1 MNESLK
7 GVDPAN
13 VVPEELAERYGFSR
27 EYSGFESGLELWG
40 RSLEPEDAKK
50 LRQVLGISRFTE
62 QSFSP
67 NPSITKTRVK
77 ITVQP
82 ARKRERDYG
91 NRGRSGDYVQFSQT
105 PPAFVKRSD
114 KENLGIE
121 NLNKDI
127 QDGEFLRQWYEKM
140 RRERALNKVQSN
152 PLNEISYEC
161 NSGES
166 SRIPQVFRACYKRDN
181 KPETEAWDRERRAQ
195 EWLRRGGDINGKMP
209 AFPKDYNGVIPGLK
223 DAREEEE
230 NRQWIKAGGYK
241 AWKEFDD
248 KYVPK
253 SKRLFEAGIKYNWR
267 TGKEGSGDTP
277 WGSMDNLERYYV
289 AYGALLG
296 YGTYPPSYAKGYE
309 KYNSYTD
316 TYVKI
321 LSIYPK
327 EGGEKYNYV
336 VKAIVGFANKRKP
349 AYDDKKMRAA
359 SAIDAALNDLGCDLA
374 SRRSMDYARGPIK
387 MTPAPQ
393 EQFDLVNDVDGSTS
407 TWLDGDRTDNKGRFT
422 STEVRPRGRDWR

>member
-1 MNESLK
+1 ML
-7 GVDPAN
+7 
-13 VVPEELAERYGFSR
+13 LA
-27 EYSGFESGLELWG
+27 
-40 RSLEPEDAKK
+40 
-50 LRQVLGISRFTE
+50 LGISKFTKKVV
-62 QSFSP
+62 FP
-67 NPSITKTRVK
+67 KPSVSKMLVY
-77 ITVQP
+77 ITVRRVSEKRYDDFYIKARNGEYVTLYQP
-82 ARKRERDYG
+82 GERE
-91 NRGRSGDYVQFSQT
+91 
-105 PPAFVKRSD
+105 A
-114 KENLGIE
+114 LGLE
-121 NLNKDI
+121 NLNKDV
-127 QDGEFLRQWYEKM
+127 QDEETLRRRWKRM
-140 RRERALNKVQSN
+140 RREWALRGVNDAQSN

-166 SRIPQVFRACYKRDN
+166 SRIPHVFRACYKRDN

-209 AFPKDYNGVIPGLK
+209 AFPKDYNGEIPDLK

-230 NRQWIKAGGYK
+230 NRQWLKAGGYK
-241 AWKEFDD
+241 AWKEFD
-248 KYVPK
+248 KKFVPK